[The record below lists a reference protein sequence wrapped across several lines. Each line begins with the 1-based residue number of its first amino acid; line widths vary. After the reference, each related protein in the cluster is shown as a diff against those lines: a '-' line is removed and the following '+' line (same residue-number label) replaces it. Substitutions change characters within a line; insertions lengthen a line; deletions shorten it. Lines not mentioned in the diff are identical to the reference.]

1 LAYCFL
7 IRDVRDIGLSAL
19 KAFLDWPTDEGRW
32 PSLVWNEPLALKQ
45 NLQNTLFQLDL
56 KL

>member
-1 LAYCFL
+1 MSGFQPSTHFL
-7 IRDVRDIGLSAL
+7 V
-19 KAFLDWPTDEGRW
+19 WPTDEGRW
-32 PSLVWNEPLALKQ
+32 PSSLVWNRLLALKQ